1 MYQLD
6 IVSDIFVT
14 SKKLLVSV
22 SLYFY
27 LGLIFQYYQNMHI
40 TKENLKMGRELLEYL
55 IGSQVSI
62 VLSSG
67 N

>member
-27 LGLIFQYYQNMHI
+27 LGLISQYYQNMHI
-40 TKENLKMGRELLEYL
+40 TKENLKMGKELLEYL

-62 VLSSG
+62 VPSCG